1 MRKVK
6 KLPMRM
12 CVGCREMRTK
22 RELIRL
28 VRTAEGSVE
37 IDFTGKRSGRGAYIC
52 ASSSCLNAALK
63 GGRLEKS
70 LHRSLTPDVLS
81 RIQEEVL
88 RYEKNPTASGPG
100 AAGT

>member
-12 CVGCREMRTK
+12 CVACREMRTK

-37 IDFTGKRSGRGAYIC
+37 IDFTGKRSGRGAYLC
-52 ASSSCLNAALK
+52 ASSRCLNAAIK

-70 LHRSLTPDVLS
+70 LHRSLTPDVIS
-81 RIQEEVL
+81 RIQEEVI
-88 RYEKNPTASGPG
+88 RYENDSTASGSG
-100 AAGT
+100 AART